1 MSNIGFIGLGI
12 MGRPVA
18 GHLITG
24 GHKLFVHDA
33 LDRPAG
39 SPKRLASRSSSSS
52 PPARAAVG
60 EVSAE
65 QRGGNLPA
73 HNALKNHKTWK
84 ESRPGI
90 EPAASS

>member
-18 GHLITG
+18 GHLITS

-39 SPKRLASRSSSSS
+39 PPKRLASRSSSSS
-52 PPARAAVG
+52 RSRSSGCRRSRRRTAR
-60 EVSAE
+60 
-65 QRGGNLPA
+65 RKFTCP
-73 HNALKNHKTWK
+73 
-84 ESRPGI
+84 
-90 EPAASS
+90 

>member
-39 SPKRLASRSSSSS
+39 SPKRLTSRSSSSRS
-52 PPARAAVG
+52 RSSG
-60 EVSAE
+60 LSAKSAPNSE
-65 QRGGNLPA
+65 AEIFLPI
-73 HNALKNHKTWK
+73 T
-84 ESRPGI
+84 P
-90 EPAASS
+90 